1 MMQKCNRSWSQGLII
16 YQALRAA
23 GFTPAVSSR
32 GKCVDNCATKTGVP
46 AGTEKA
52 KLARATSGE
61 CETRRS
67 LSFALTACVVLVW
80 SVPHAI
86 AYEERPGLKFD
97 GKSTFEV
104 IGLSKDHLKA
114 IEARLADKS
123 RTSPL
128 AVFVVGPQGESSKTP
143 LAGTT
148 SLEKDVLRFRPH
160 FPLEPGTAYRAFFEY
175 VESNANQR
183 PTRSLTASFTIPK
196 KPAGPPTTLVALYPT
211 QDVLPENQL
220 KFYLHF
226 SAPMSRGEAYSRV
239 HLLDAQGK
247 AVDLPFL
254 ELEQELWDSQQKRL
268 TLLFDPGRIKR
279 GLKPRE
285 DVGPVLEEGKKYTF
299 VVDADW
305 LDANGN
311 PLAKSIRKTFS
322 AGPPDDEPIDI
333 AKWKITAPRAGSR
346 QPLSIQFPKAL
357 DHALAER
364 LIWVETAQ
372 GVRMTGTALLA
383 DKEHRWSFTVAKPWA
398 AGDYRVAV
406 DSTLEDLAG
415 NSVGRPFEIDV
426 LRPVEKKVE
435 AKLHYLPFAV
445 R

>member
-1 MMQKCNRSWSQGLII
+1 LTVYLVG
-16 YQALRAA
+16 
-23 GFTPAVSSR
+23 
-32 GKCVDNCATKTGVP
+32 
-46 AGTEKA
+46 A
-52 KLARATSGE
+52 K
-61 CETRRS
+61 
-67 LSFALTACVVLVW
+67 
-80 SVPHAI
+80 
-86 AYEERPGLKFD
+86 
-97 GKSTFEV
+97 
-104 IGLSKDHLKA
+104 
-114 IEARLADKS
+114 
-123 RTSPL
+123 
-128 AVFVVGPQGESSKTP
+128 GESSKTP
-143 LAGTT
+143 LSGTA
-148 SLEKDVLRFRPH
+148 SLENGVLRFRPR
-160 FPLEPGTAYRAFFEY
+160 FPLEPGTAYRASFES
-175 VESNANQR
+175 VERNTNQK
-183 PTRSLTASFTIPK
+183 PAVSLTASFSIPK
-196 KPAGPPTTLVALYPT
+196 KAASPATTVVAVYPT

-239 HLLDAQGK
+239 HLLDDQGK

-254 ELEQELWDSQQKRL
+254 ELEQELWDSPQKRL

-299 VVDADW
+299 VIDADW
-305 LDANGN
+305 LDAQGN
-311 PLAKSIRKTFS
+311 PLAQSVRKSFR
-322 AGPPDDEPIDI
+322 AGPPDDEPIDL
-333 AKWKITAPRAGSR
+333 AKWKIAAPRADSR

-364 LIWVETAQ
+364 LVWVETAQ
-372 GVRMTGTALLA
+372 GVRVAGAALLA
-383 DKEHRWSFTVAKPWA
+383 DKEHRWSFSVDKPWA

-415 NSVGRPFEIDV
+415 NSVGKPFEIDV

>member
-1 MMQKCNRSWSQGLII
+1 MMRKCNSTWSQIPIVNL
-16 YQALRAA
+16 YTAPRAA

-32 GKCVDNCATKTGVP
+32 GELVDNRASYKESKCRRSFSATDSTSFVFAACVAVLMWFQP
-46 AGTEKA
+46 LAI
-52 KLARATSGE
+52 ARAE
-61 CETRRS
+61 
-67 LSFALTACVVLVW
+67 A
-80 SVPHAI
+80 
-86 AYEERPGLKFD
+86 PGLNFD

-104 IGLSKDHLKA
+104 VGLSKDHLKA
-114 IEARLADKS
+114 IEVRLADKS
-123 RTSPL
+123 QSSPL
-128 AVFVVGPQGESSKTP
+128 AVFVVGPRGDSSKTP

-148 SLEKDVLRFRPH
+148 SLEKGVLRFRPR
-160 FPLEPGTAYRAFFEY
+160 FPLEPGTTYRASFES
-175 VESNANQR
+175 VDTNANQR
-183 PTRSLTASFTIPK
+183 ATVSLTTSFTIPK
-196 KPAGPPTTLVALYPT
+196 KAPGPATTVVAVYPT

-239 HLLDAQGK
+239 HLLDDKGK

-305 LDANGN
+305 LDAQGN
-311 PLAKSIRKTFS
+311 PLAQSVRKSFR
-322 AGPPDDEPIDI
+322 AGPPDDEPIDL
-333 AKWKITAPRAGSR
+333 AKWKIAAPRVASR
-346 QPLSIQFPKAL
+346 EPLSIQFPKAL

-364 LIWVETAQ
+364 LVWVETAQ
-372 GVRMTGTALLA
+372 GVRVPGTALLA
-383 DKEHRWSFTVAKPWA
+383 DKEHRWTFNVEKPWA

-406 DSTLEDLAG
+406 DSTVEDLAG
-415 NSVGRPFEIDV
+415 NSVGKPFEIDV

-435 AKLHYLPFAV
+435 AKVHYLPFAV